1 VTSDSRQAAIVPF
14 EFKASDQN
22 QSETA
27 LASLTEIARGF
38 SRGLRQTLPFLARQR
53 AQTVLG
59 QALGGTDDELPAAA
73 EGPSFLIRLS
83 SPEQVWATLQFDST
97 AILSVLDGLFGSA
110 KPEAEQDGASADS
123 EPGSASPSLGLGLT
137 LAQRAL
143 CKRLGG
149 DLAGQL
155 RPLVE
160 KHCQVQLGAPEFES
174 SKSDE
179 SSEPLADAVSIDC
192 KIENV
197 RRPWSIRLSMGA
209 AGLER
214 LSAKDQAKL
223 IEQPPFGEVALRIP
237 VSVVAEL
244 GRVTLKLS
252 QVLGLRV
259 GDTLRLPS
267 PANDPVLVRVEGVP
281 KFDAVPVIS
290 RGQVAVKIHARHQ
303 E

>member
-1 VTSDSRQAAIVPF
+1 VQSDSRQPAIVPF

-22 QSETA
+22 QSESA
-27 LASLTEIARGF
+27 LASLHEIAGAF
-38 SRGLRQTLPFLARQR
+38 SRGLRRTLPFLARQR

-59 QALGGTDDELPAAA
+59 KAFAGTDDELPLAA
-73 EGPSFLIRLS
+73 EGPSFLIRLC
-83 SPEQVWATLQFDST
+83 SPEQVWVTLQLDSA
-97 AILSVLDGLFGSA
+97 AILALLDGLFNSA
-110 KPEAEQDGASADS
+110 KPEAEEEADA
-123 EPGSASPSLGLGLT
+123 EEGNAPSLGAGLT

-143 CKRLGG
+143 LKRLGG

-160 KHCQVQLGAPEFES
+160 NHCQVKLGAPQFES
-174 SKSDE
+174 AKSDE
-179 SSEPLADAVSIDC
+179 SAELAADAVCIDC
-192 KIENV
+192 KVENV
-197 RRPWSIRLSMGA
+197 RRPWAIRLTMGA
-209 AGLER
+209 AGLQR
-214 LSAKDQAKL
+214 LSAKDQAAM

-237 VSVVAEL
+237 VNVVAEL

>member
-1 VTSDSRQAAIVPF
+1 VQSDSRQPAIVPF

-22 QSETA
+22 QSESA
-27 LASLTEIARGF
+27 FASLNEIAGAF
-38 SRGLRQTLPFLARQR
+38 SRGLRRTLPFLARQR

-59 QALGGTDDELPAAA
+59 KAFAGTDDELPLAA

-83 SPEQVWATLQFDST
+83 SPEQVWVTLQFDSA
-97 AILSVLDGLFGSA
+97 AILALLDGLFNSA
-110 KPEAEQDGASADS
+110 KPEPEEEAGGADEEQGNA
-123 EPGSASPSLGLGLT
+123 PSLGAGLT

-143 CKRLGG
+143 LKRLGG
-149 DLAGQL
+149 DLVGQL

-160 KHCQVQLGAPEFES
+160 NHCQVKLGAPQFES
-174 SKSDE
+174 AKSDE
-179 SSEPLADAVSIDC
+179 SAELAADAVCIDC
-192 KIENV
+192 NVENV
-197 RRPWSIRLSMGA
+197 RRPWAIRLSMGA
-209 AGLER
+209 AGLQR
-214 LSAKDQAKL
+214 LSAKDQAAM

-237 VSVVAEL
+237 VNVVAEL

>member
-1 VTSDSRQAAIVPF
+1 MQSDFKQPGIVPF
-14 EFKASDQN
+14 EFKPSDQN

-27 LASLTEIARGF
+27 LLSLAEIAGPFARN
-38 SRGLRQTLPFLARQR
+38 LRRTLPFLARQR
-53 AQTVLG
+53 AQTRLG
-59 QALGGTDDELPAAA
+59 EALAATDEELPPAA

-83 SPEQVWATLQFDST
+83 SPEVWATLQFDSA
-97 AILSVLDGLFGSA
+97 AILALLDGLFGSA
-110 KPEAEQDGASADS
+110 KPEADEEGAGPAESS
-123 EPGSASPSLGLGLT
+123 ESPSLGLGLT

-143 CKRLGG
+143 LKRLGG
-149 DLAGQL
+149 DLAAQL

-160 KHCQVQLGAPEFES
+160 KHCQVQLGAPQFES
-174 SKSDE
+174 NKSDE
-179 SSEPLADAVSIDC
+179 SADLGADAVSIDC
-192 KIENV
+192 KVENV

-237 VSVVAEL
+237 VDVVAEL

-267 PANDPVLVRVEGVP
+267 PANDPVLVRVAGVP